1 VRAFTKDFPVFP
13 QRKSALL
20 GPQQSAGAC
29 CWTEFD
35 AEKHASSN
43 TVAAFF
49 GNLCVIL
56 LGVFHRFE
64 GVKPNDIA
72 THRVCPSKESR

>member
-1 VRAFTKDFPVFP
+1 M
-13 QRKSALL
+13 RKNLERPS
-20 GPQQSAGAC
+20 
-29 CWTEFD
+29 D
-35 AEKHASSN
+35 SN
-43 TVAAFF
+43 TAAAFF

-72 THRVCPSKESR
+72 THRVCLGKKSG